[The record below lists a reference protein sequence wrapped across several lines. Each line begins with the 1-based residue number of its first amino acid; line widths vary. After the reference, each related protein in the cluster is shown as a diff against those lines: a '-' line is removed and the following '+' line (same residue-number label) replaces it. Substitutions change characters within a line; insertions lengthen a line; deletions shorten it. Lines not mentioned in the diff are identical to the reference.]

1 VQRANK
7 SGGGMGPPKTSAGR
21 RSIPIPDE
29 LVRILREWK
38 LASGDRGGLV
48 FGTGDGKP
56 ESLANIYNRCW
67 KPLQLAAGITVDT
80 GTKDA
85 KGKPILAPR
94 FNFHALR
101 HARASVLIAAGASL
115 PEIAA
120 ELGHADPAITLRIY
134 SHLFSADETRRRER
148 TEQLARDLL

>member
-1 VQRANK
+1 
-7 SGGGMGPPKTSAGR
+7 
-21 RSIPIPDE
+21 
-29 LVRILREWK
+29 VRILREWK

-85 KGKPILAPR
+85 KASR
-94 FNFHALR
+94 SSR
-101 HARASVLIAAGASL
+101 RASTS
-115 PEIAA
+115 
-120 ELGHADPAITLRIY
+120 TLCGTPVRA
-134 SHLFSADETRRRER
+134 F
-148 TEQLARDLL
+148 